1 MSAMRAVPRATVAR
15 LAQYL
20 QGLDQL
26 EGRTIS
32 SQAIAAVVG
41 VGAAQVRR
49 DLSYLGHQGVRGVG
63 YDSEHLRRAIMRE
76 LGLIGTVGVAIIG
89 AGNLGQA
96 LAGYGGFGDR
106 GFEVFSLY
114 DIDHFKVGQN
124 VNGLPIRH
132 IDDMAADARSGR
144 FAIAIIATPAEAA
157 DEVLGRLNE
166 AGIRSVLNFAPA
178 VLRPPTA
185 MEVRNVDLSTELQIL
200 SFYRKHGR

>member
-1 MSAMRAVPRATVAR
+1 MRAIPRATVAR

-63 YDSEHLRRAIMRE
+63 YDAEHLRRAIMRE
-76 LGLIGTVGVAIIG
+76 LGLVGTVGVAIIG

-96 LAGYGGFGDR
+96 LAGYGGFGER

-114 DIDHFKVGQN
+114 DIDHSKVGEK

-132 IDDMAADARSGR
+132 IDDLAGDARSGR

-157 DEVLGRLNE
+157 ADVLTQLNE